1 MRSQK
6 IESIKK
12 RFHRE
17 WLLIGVDK
25 IDETTTTPI
34 SGRLIAH
41 SPRRHEIYAKLLAIK
56 RRLPVL
62 VEYSEDTLPKGFVA
76 AF

>member
-1 MRSQK
+1 MHSQK
-6 IESIKK
+6 INTIKR
-12 RFHRE
+12 RFPKE
-17 WLLIGVDK
+17 WLLISLDK
-25 IDETTTTPI
+25 IDEATTTPI

-41 SPRRHEIYAKLLAIK
+41 SPHRYEVYAKLLAIK
-56 RRLPVL
+56 RKRPVL